1 MSGNLMHH
9 KREQYCF
16 LNNMTHFFILQVMKN
31 LMNYVLTLVLNWMKW
46 YSLADSCFIHIQFHK
61 NSIKNVRKTWGVD
74 KLNTYLGLVADKC
87 WSNYT
92 SLTHSFLVDDFLLY
106 ILN

>member
-1 MSGNLMHH
+1 MG
-9 KREQYCF
+9 E
-16 LNNMTHFFILQVMKN
+16 NNGTHFIIFQAMKN

-46 YSLADSCFIHIQFHK
+46 YSSADSCFIHIQLPK
-61 NSIKNVRKTWGVD
+61 DRIKNVRLKMWGLD

-92 SLTHSFLVDDFLLY
+92 SPTHSFLVDNFLLY